1 MRRQPMDWEETFAN
15 DVTNEGL
22 ISKIF
27 KQLVQFN
34 NRENQNKQP
43 SQKMDRRPKQTFLQR
58 THADSQ

>member
-1 MRRQPMDWEETFAN
+1 MRRQPMDWEETLAN

-34 NRENQNKQP
+34 NKENQNKQP
-43 SQKMDRRPKQTFLQR
+43 SQKMDTRPK
-58 THADSQ
+58 